1 MLIYIPFIWFLG
13 LTLFLWKKQGCIDVS
28 VFLAA
33 EYTLTTFCSIL
44 CVKLG
49 YLGAGGILY
58 TNDNIDLHLVPTF
71 LFCTLHTILI
81 LPFSR
86 LNTHKIQDIAI
97 TNEKLFDLFAYFLI
111 AVAILNIYIVAD
123 NIIQVLSEKDFA
135 AVRSAHYAGD
145 ETLADA
151 KAKTL
156 PRILGYFY
164 YFNRTSILALPCF
177 FYSICFLNKKW
188 WFNIGL
194 LISAL
199 SLPTAGIV
207 SADRTE
213 IIFFTQTICLCLALF
228 FPFIKKPQWQ
238 FLKKIFFPLGIVTI
252 LYLGGITIARF
263 GNRDQGVSGG
273 ALQYAGQ
280 GYLNF
285 CYFFDNCHSQHI
297 HTERML
303 PLYNKITQ
311 DDINYP
317 ELRDTISKEQG
328 FFISVF
334 PTYLGDFLCDTGII
348 GMLLWAGVFFILLLS
363 TITKASSKIY
373 FGQIFWYYIL
383 ATTPMF
389 GIFYYPYFTWLQVVC
404 IIICAIM
411 SILFHYNLKL
421 TR

>member
-1 MLIYIPFIWFLG
+1 MMVYVPFIWFLL
-13 LTLFLWKKQGCIDVS
+13 LTIFLWRKQGCIDVS

-33 EYTLTTFCSIL
+33 EYALTAFCAIW

-49 YLGAGGILY
+49 YLDGGGILY
-58 TNDNIDLHLVPTF
+58 TNDNIELNIVPTICY
-71 LFCTLHTILI
+71 CTLHTILI

-86 LNTHKIQDIAI
+86 LSMHRIKDITI
-97 TNEKLFDLFAYFLI
+97 TNERLFDLFAYFLI

-145 ETLADA
+145 ETLADMKA
-151 KAKTL
+151 KAL

-164 YFNRTSILALPCF
+164 YFNRTTILALPCF

-194 LISAL
+194 LLSAL

-207 SADRTE
+207 SVDRTE
-213 IIFFTQTICLCLALF
+213 IIFFAQTICLCLVLF

-238 FLKKIFFPLGIVTI
+238 FLKKIFIPLGIVLV
-252 LYLGGITIARF
+252 LYIGMVTAARF
-263 GNRDQGVSGG
+263 GDEDQGTSGG

-285 CYFFDNCHSQHI
+285 CYFFDNCHSTHI
-297 HTERML
+297 HTERMF

-317 ELRDTISKEQG
+317 ELRNTISEEQG

-334 PTYLGDFLCDTGII
+334 PTYIGDFLCDTGII
-348 GMLLWAGVFFILLLS
+348 GMLLWVGSFLLLLLS
-363 TITKASSKIY
+363 TITKTNNEIY
-373 FGQIFWYYIL
+373 FGQIFWYYTL
-383 ATTPMF
+383 ATIPMF
-389 GIFYYPYFTWLQVVC
+389 GIFYYPYYTWLQVVC
-404 IIICAIM
+404 IIVCAIM
-411 SILFHYNLKL
+411 SILFHYNFKF
-421 TR
+421 TK

>member
-1 MLIYIPFIWFLG
+1 MLIYVPFIWFLG
-13 LTLFLWKKQGCIDVS
+13 LTFYLWKKQGCIDVS

-33 EYTLTTFCSIL
+33 EYALTALCAIL
-44 CVKLG
+44 CVKMG
-49 YLGAGGILY
+49 YLGASGIQY
-58 TNDNIDLHLVPTF
+58 TNDNISLHIIPTCF
-71 LFCTLHTILI
+71 YCILHTILI

-86 LNTHKIQDIAI
+86 LNTHRIKDIVI
-97 TNEKLFDLFAYFLI
+97 NNEKMFDLFAYFLI
-111 AVAILNIYIVAD
+111 AVAVLNIYIVAD
-123 NIIQVLSEKDFA
+123 NIIQVLTEKNFA
-135 AVRSAHYAGD
+135 AVRSAHYAGE
-145 ETLADA
+145 ETLATA

-164 YFNRTSILALPCF
+164 YFNRTTVLALPCL
-177 FYSICFLNKKW
+177 FYSLCFLKKKW
-188 WFNIGL
+188 WFNLGL

-199 SLPTAGIV
+199 SLSLAGITV
-207 SADRTE
+207 ADRTE
-213 IIFFTQTICLCLALF
+213 IIFFIQTLCLCFILF
-228 FPFIKKPQWQ
+228 FPFIKKSQWQ
-238 FLKKIFFPLGIVTI
+238 FLKKVLIPLGIVAI
-252 LYLGGITIARF
+252 LYVGGITIVRF
-263 GNRDQGVSGG
+263 ENRTQGVAGG

-348 GMLLWAGVFFILLLS
+348 GMLLWAGVFLLLLLS
-363 TITKASSKIY
+363 TLVRTTEKIY
-373 FGQIFWYYIL
+373 FGQILWYYIL
-383 ATTPMF
+383 ATIPMF